1 MALKGF
7 HLTKPLLLLSLLLS
21 ACSSEPAQQD
31 ESKSQSTQCSQED
44 ISGGAAWITGQL
56 NAFGSEDPKA
66 AYNFASEQ
74 FRQGVSLDEFASIIS
89 GQYSALLSL
98 KSFEIGRCFALEEG
112 YVFQVDLID
121 NQNIVNFSEAKFLDT
136 LVFGIQFSSSIS
148 CKKFGIKYEYF
159 SNIFIESELSV
170 SEAMS
175 F

>member
-7 HLTKPLLLLSLLLS
+7 HRAKLLLLLSLLLS
-21 ACSSEPAQQD
+21 ACSSEPDQKD
-31 ESKSQSTQCSQED
+31 ESDSQASQCSQED

-56 NAFGSEDPKA
+56 NAFGSAEPSA

-121 NQNIVNFSEAKFLDT
+121 NQINSFTMQYVLSKIDGQWGVDAATIVENKVDPT
-136 LVFGIQFSSSIS
+136 L
-148 CKKFGIKYEYF
+148 
-159 SNIFIESELSV
+159 
-170 SEAMS
+170 
-175 F
+175 

>member
-56 NAFGSEDPKA
+56 NAFGSDDPKA

-121 NQNIVNFSEAKFLDT
+121 NQNKSFTMQYVLSKIDEQWGVDAATIVENKVDPT
-136 LVFGIQFSSSIS
+136 L
-148 CKKFGIKYEYF
+148 
-159 SNIFIESELSV
+159 
-170 SEAMS
+170 
-175 F
+175 

>member
-7 HLTKPLLLLSLLLS
+7 HRAKLLLLLSLLLS
-21 ACSSEPAQQD
+21 ACSSEPDQKD
-31 ESKSQSTQCSQED
+31 ESDSQASQCSQED

-56 NAFGSEDPKA
+56 NAFGSADPSA

-89 GQYSALLSL
+89 GQYSALLTL

-121 NQNIVNFSEAKFLDT
+121 NQNKSFTMQYVLSKIDGQWGVDAATIVENKVDPT
-136 LVFGIQFSSSIS
+136 L
-148 CKKFGIKYEYF
+148 
-159 SNIFIESELSV
+159 
-170 SEAMS
+170 
-175 F
+175 

>member
-7 HLTKPLLLLSLLLS
+7 HRAKLLLLLSLLLS
-21 ACSSEPAQQD
+21 ACSSEPDQKD
-31 ESKSQSTQCSQED
+31 ESDSQASQCSQED

-56 NAFGSEDPKA
+56 NAFGSAEPSA

-121 NQNIVNFSEAKFLDT
+121 NQINSFTMQYVLSKIDGQWGVDAATMVENKVDPT
-136 LVFGIQFSSSIS
+136 L
-148 CKKFGIKYEYF
+148 
-159 SNIFIESELSV
+159 
-170 SEAMS
+170 
-175 F
+175 

>member
-7 HLTKPLLLLSLLLS
+7 HRAKLLLLLSLLLS
-21 ACSSEPAQQD
+21 ACSSEPDQKD
-31 ESKSQSTQCSQED
+31 ESDSQASQCSQED

-56 NAFGSEDPKA
+56 NAFGSADPSA

-98 KSFEIGRCFALEEG
+98 KGFEIGRCFALEEG

-121 NQNIVNFSEAKFLDT
+121 SQNKSFTMQYVLSKIDGQWGVDAATIVENKVDPT
-136 LVFGIQFSSSIS
+136 L
-148 CKKFGIKYEYF
+148 
-159 SNIFIESELSV
+159 
-170 SEAMS
+170 
-175 F
+175 

>member
-7 HLTKPLLLLSLLLS
+7 GLAKLLLLLSLLLS
-21 ACSSEPAQQD
+21 ACSSEPDQKD
-31 ESKSQSTQCSQED
+31 ESNSQASQCSQED

-56 NAFGSEDPKA
+56 NAFGSAEPSA

-121 NQNIVNFSEAKFLDT
+121 NQINSFTMQYVLSKIDGQWGVDAATIVENKVDPT
-136 LVFGIQFSSSIS
+136 L
-148 CKKFGIKYEYF
+148 
-159 SNIFIESELSV
+159 
-170 SEAMS
+170 
-175 F
+175 

>member
-7 HLTKPLLLLSLLLS
+7 HRAKLLLLLSLLLS
-21 ACSSEPAQQD
+21 ACSSEPDQQD
-31 ESKSQSTQCSQED
+31 ESDSQASQCSQED

-56 NAFGSEDPKA
+56 NAFGSAEPSA

-98 KSFEIGRCFALEEG
+98 KGFEIGRCFALDEG

-121 NQNIVNFSEAKFLDT
+121 SQNKSFTMQYVLSKIDGQWGVDAATIVENKVDPT
-136 LVFGIQFSSSIS
+136 L
-148 CKKFGIKYEYF
+148 
-159 SNIFIESELSV
+159 
-170 SEAMS
+170 
-175 F
+175 

>member
-7 HLTKPLLLLSLLLS
+7 GLAKLLLLLSLFLS
-21 ACSSEPAQQD
+21 ACSSEPDPQD
-31 ESKSQSTQCSQED
+31 ESKSQASQCSQED

-56 NAFGSEDPKA
+56 NAFGSDDPKA

-98 KSFEIGRCFALEEG
+98 KGFEIGRCFALDEG

-121 NQNIVNFSEAKFLDT
+121 SQNKSFTMQYVLSKIDGQWGVDAATIVENKVDPT
-136 LVFGIQFSSSIS
+136 L
-148 CKKFGIKYEYF
+148 
-159 SNIFIESELSV
+159 
-170 SEAMS
+170 
-175 F
+175 

>member
-56 NAFGSEDPKA
+56 NAFGSAEPSA

-121 NQNIVNFSEAKFLDT
+121 NQINSFTMQYVLSKIDGQWGVDAATIVENKVDPT
-136 LVFGIQFSSSIS
+136 L
-148 CKKFGIKYEYF
+148 
-159 SNIFIESELSV
+159 
-170 SEAMS
+170 
-175 F
+175 

>member
-7 HLTKPLLLLSLLLS
+7 HRAKLLLLLSLLLS
-21 ACSSEPAQQD
+21 ACSSEPDQKD
-31 ESKSQSTQCSQED
+31 ESDLQASQCSQED

-56 NAFGSEDPKA
+56 NAFGSAEPSA

-98 KSFEIGRCFALEEG
+98 KGFEIGRCFALDEG

-121 NQNIVNFSEAKFLDT
+121 SQNKSFTMQYVLSKIDGQWGVDAATIVENKVDPT
-136 LVFGIQFSSSIS
+136 L
-148 CKKFGIKYEYF
+148 
-159 SNIFIESELSV
+159 
-170 SEAMS
+170 
-175 F
+175 

>member
-7 HLTKPLLLLSLLLS
+7 HRAKLLLLLSLLLS
-21 ACSSEPAQQD
+21 ACSSEPDQKD
-31 ESKSQSTQCSQED
+31 ESDSQASQCSQED

-56 NAFGSEDPKA
+56 NAFGSADPKA

-98 KSFEIGRCFALEEG
+98 KGFEIGRCFALDEG

-121 NQNIVNFSEAKFLDT
+121 SQNKSFTMQYVLSKIDGQWGVDAATIVENKVDPT
-136 LVFGIQFSSSIS
+136 L
-148 CKKFGIKYEYF
+148 
-159 SNIFIESELSV
+159 
-170 SEAMS
+170 
-175 F
+175 

>member
-31 ESKSQSTQCSQED
+31 ESDSQASQCSQED

-56 NAFGSEDPKA
+56 NAFGSAEPSA

-98 KSFEIGRCFALEEG
+98 KGFEIGRCFALDEG

-121 NQNIVNFSEAKFLDT
+121 SQNKSFTMQYVLSKIDGQWGVDAATIVENKVDPT
-136 LVFGIQFSSSIS
+136 L
-148 CKKFGIKYEYF
+148 
-159 SNIFIESELSV
+159 
-170 SEAMS
+170 
-175 F
+175 

>member
-21 ACSSEPAQQD
+21 ACSSEPDQQD
-31 ESKSQSTQCSQED
+31 ESDSQASQCSQED

-56 NAFGSEDPKA
+56 NAFGSAEPSA

-121 NQNIVNFSEAKFLDT
+121 SQNKSFTMQYVLSKIDGQWGVDAATIVENKVDPT
-136 LVFGIQFSSSIS
+136 L
-148 CKKFGIKYEYF
+148 
-159 SNIFIESELSV
+159 
-170 SEAMS
+170 
-175 F
+175 

>member
-7 HLTKPLLLLSLLLS
+7 HLAKLLLLLSLFLS
-21 ACSSEPAQQD
+21 ACSSEPDQQD
-31 ESKSQSTQCSQED
+31 ESDSQASQCSQED

-56 NAFGSEDPKA
+56 NAFGSAEPSA

-98 KSFEIGRCFALEEG
+98 KSFEIGRCFALDEG

-121 NQNIVNFSEAKFLDT
+121 SQNKSFTMQYVLSKIDGQWGVDAATIVENKVDPT
-136 LVFGIQFSSSIS
+136 L
-148 CKKFGIKYEYF
+148 
-159 SNIFIESELSV
+159 
-170 SEAMS
+170 
-175 F
+175 

>member
-7 HLTKPLLLLSLLLS
+7 GLAKLLLLLSLLLS
-21 ACSSEPAQQD
+21 ACSSEPDQQD
-31 ESKSQSTQCSQED
+31 ESDSQASQCSQED

-56 NAFGSEDPKA
+56 NAFGSAEPSA

-98 KSFEIGRCFALEEG
+98 KGFEIGRCFALEEG

-121 NQNIVNFSEAKFLDT
+121 NQIKSFTMQYVLSKIDGQWGVDAATIVENKVDPT
-136 LVFGIQFSSSIS
+136 L
-148 CKKFGIKYEYF
+148 
-159 SNIFIESELSV
+159 
-170 SEAMS
+170 
-175 F
+175 

>member
-7 HLTKPLLLLSLLLS
+7 HRAKLLLLLSLLLS
-21 ACSSEPAQQD
+21 ACSSEPDQKD
-31 ESKSQSTQCSQED
+31 ESDSQASQCSQED

-56 NAFGSEDPKA
+56 NAFGSAEPSA

-98 KSFEIGRCFALEEG
+98 KSFEIGRCFALDEG

-121 NQNIVNFSEAKFLDT
+121 NQNKSFTMQYVLSKIDGQWGVDAATIVENKVDPT
-136 LVFGIQFSSSIS
+136 L
-148 CKKFGIKYEYF
+148 
-159 SNIFIESELSV
+159 
-170 SEAMS
+170 
-175 F
+175 

>member
-7 HLTKPLLLLSLLLS
+7 HRAKLLLLLSLLLS
-21 ACSSEPAQQD
+21 ACSSEPDQKD
-31 ESKSQSTQCSQED
+31 ESDLQASQCSQED

-56 NAFGSEDPKA
+56 NAFGSAEPSA

-98 KSFEIGRCFALEEG
+98 KGFEIGRCFALDEG

-121 NQNIVNFSEAKFLDT
+121 SQNRSFTMQYVLSKIDGQWGVDAATIVENKVDPT
-136 LVFGIQFSSSIS
+136 L
-148 CKKFGIKYEYF
+148 
-159 SNIFIESELSV
+159 
-170 SEAMS
+170 
-175 F
+175 

>member
-7 HLTKPLLLLSLLLS
+7 HRAKLLLLLSLLLS
-21 ACSSEPAQQD
+21 ACSSEPDQKD
-31 ESKSQSTQCSQED
+31 ESDSQASQCSQED

-56 NAFGSEDPKA
+56 NAFGSAEPSA

-121 NQNIVNFSEAKFLDT
+121 SQNKSFTMQYVLSKIDGQWGVDAATIVENKVDPT
-136 LVFGIQFSSSIS
+136 L
-148 CKKFGIKYEYF
+148 
-159 SNIFIESELSV
+159 
-170 SEAMS
+170 
-175 F
+175 

>member
-7 HLTKPLLLLSLLLS
+7 HRAKLLLLLSLLLS
-21 ACSSEPAQQD
+21 ACSSEPDQKD
-31 ESKSQSTQCSQED
+31 ESDSQASQCSQED

-56 NAFGSEDPKA
+56 NAFGSAEPSA

-98 KSFEIGRCFALEEG
+98 KSFEIGRCFALDEG

-121 NQNIVNFSEAKFLDT
+121 SQNKSFTMQYVLSKIDGQWGVDAATIVENKVDPT
-136 LVFGIQFSSSIS
+136 L
-148 CKKFGIKYEYF
+148 
-159 SNIFIESELSV
+159 
-170 SEAMS
+170 
-175 F
+175 

>member
-56 NAFGSEDPKA
+56 NAFGSAEPSA

-98 KSFEIGRCFALEEG
+98 KGFEIGRCFALEEG

-121 NQNIVNFSEAKFLDT
+121 SQNKSFTMQYVLSKIDGQWGVDAATIVENKVDPT
-136 LVFGIQFSSSIS
+136 L
-148 CKKFGIKYEYF
+148 
-159 SNIFIESELSV
+159 
-170 SEAMS
+170 
-175 F
+175 

>member
-56 NAFGSEDPKA
+56 NAFGSAEPSA

-98 KSFEIGRCFALEEG
+98 KGFEIGRCFALDEG

-121 NQNIVNFSEAKFLDT
+121 SQNKSFTMQYVLSKIDGQWGIDAATIVENKVDPT
-136 LVFGIQFSSSIS
+136 L
-148 CKKFGIKYEYF
+148 
-159 SNIFIESELSV
+159 
-170 SEAMS
+170 
-175 F
+175 

>member
-121 NQNIVNFSEAKFLDT
+121 NQNKSFTMQYVLSKIDEQWGVDAATIVENKVDPT
-136 LVFGIQFSSSIS
+136 L
-148 CKKFGIKYEYF
+148 
-159 SNIFIESELSV
+159 
-170 SEAMS
+170 
-175 F
+175 

>member
-7 HLTKPLLLLSLLLS
+7 HRAKLLILLSLLLS
-21 ACSSEPAQQD
+21 ACSSEPDQQD
-31 ESKSQSTQCSQED
+31 ESDSQASQCSQED

-56 NAFGSEDPKA
+56 NAFGSAEPSA

-121 NQNIVNFSEAKFLDT
+121 SQNKSFTMQYVLSKIDGQWGVDAATMVENKVDPT
-136 LVFGIQFSSSIS
+136 L
-148 CKKFGIKYEYF
+148 
-159 SNIFIESELSV
+159 
-170 SEAMS
+170 
-175 F
+175 

>member
-7 HLTKPLLLLSLLLS
+7 HRAKLLLLLSLLLS
-21 ACSSEPAQQD
+21 ACSSEPDQKD
-31 ESKSQSTQCSQED
+31 ESDSQASQCSQED

-56 NAFGSEDPKA
+56 NAFGSAEPSA

-121 NQNIVNFSEAKFLDT
+121 NQNKSFTMQYVLSKIDGQWGVDAATIVENKVDPT
-136 LVFGIQFSSSIS
+136 L
-148 CKKFGIKYEYF
+148 
-159 SNIFIESELSV
+159 
-170 SEAMS
+170 
-175 F
+175 

>member
-7 HLTKPLLLLSLLLS
+7 HRAKLLLLLSLLLS
-21 ACSSEPAQQD
+21 ACSSEPDQQD
-31 ESKSQSTQCSQED
+31 ESDSQASQCSQED

-56 NAFGSEDPKA
+56 NAFGSAEPSA

-98 KSFEIGRCFALEEG
+98 KGFEIGRCFALDEG

-121 NQNIVNFSEAKFLDT
+121 NQINSFTMQYVLSKIDGQWGVDAATIVENKVDPT
-136 LVFGIQFSSSIS
+136 L
-148 CKKFGIKYEYF
+148 
-159 SNIFIESELSV
+159 
-170 SEAMS
+170 
-175 F
+175 

>member
-7 HLTKPLLLLSLLLS
+7 HRAKLLLLLSLLLS
-21 ACSSEPAQQD
+21 ACSSEPDQQD
-31 ESKSQSTQCSQED
+31 ESDSQASQCSQED

-56 NAFGSEDPKA
+56 NAFGSAEPSA

-98 KSFEIGRCFALEEG
+98 KSFEIGRCFALDEG

-121 NQNIVNFSEAKFLDT
+121 SQNKSFTMQYVLSKIDGQWGVDAATIVENKVDPT
-136 LVFGIQFSSSIS
+136 L
-148 CKKFGIKYEYF
+148 
-159 SNIFIESELSV
+159 
-170 SEAMS
+170 
-175 F
+175 

>member
-7 HLTKPLLLLSLLLS
+7 HRAKLLLLLSLLLS
-21 ACSSEPAQQD
+21 ACSSEPDQQD
-31 ESKSQSTQCSQED
+31 ESDSQASQCSQED

-56 NAFGSEDPKA
+56 NAFGSDDPKA

-98 KSFEIGRCFALEEG
+98 KGFEIGRCFALDEG

-121 NQNIVNFSEAKFLDT
+121 NQNKSFTMQYVLSKIDGQWGVDAATIVENKVDPT
-136 LVFGIQFSSSIS
+136 L
-148 CKKFGIKYEYF
+148 
-159 SNIFIESELSV
+159 
-170 SEAMS
+170 
-175 F
+175 

>member
-7 HLTKPLLLLSLLLS
+7 HRAKLLLLLSLLLS
-21 ACSSEPAQQD
+21 ACSSEPDQKD
-31 ESKSQSTQCSQED
+31 ESDSQASQCSQED

-56 NAFGSEDPKA
+56 NAFGSAEPSA

-98 KSFEIGRCFALEEG
+98 KGFEIGRCFALDEG

-121 NQNIVNFSEAKFLDT
+121 NQNKSFTMQYVLSKIDGQWGVDAATIVENKVDPT
-136 LVFGIQFSSSIS
+136 L
-148 CKKFGIKYEYF
+148 
-159 SNIFIESELSV
+159 
-170 SEAMS
+170 
-175 F
+175 

>member
-7 HLTKPLLLLSLLLS
+7 GLAKLLLLLSLLLS
-21 ACSSEPAQQD
+21 ACSSEPDQKE
-31 ESKSQSTQCSQED
+31 ESDSQASQCSQED

-56 NAFGSEDPKA
+56 NAFGSADPSA

-121 NQNIVNFSEAKFLDT
+121 SQNKSFTMQYVLSKIDGQWGVDAATIVENKVDPT
-136 LVFGIQFSSSIS
+136 L
-148 CKKFGIKYEYF
+148 
-159 SNIFIESELSV
+159 
-170 SEAMS
+170 
-175 F
+175 

>member
-7 HLTKPLLLLSLLLS
+7 GLAKLLLLLSLFLS
-21 ACSSEPAQQD
+21 ACSSEPDQQD
-31 ESKSQSTQCSQED
+31 ESKSQASQCSQED

-56 NAFGSEDPKA
+56 NAFGSADPSA

-98 KSFEIGRCFALEEG
+98 KGFEIGRCFALDEG

-121 NQNIVNFSEAKFLDT
+121 SQNKSFTMQYVLSKIDGQWGVDAATIVENKVDPT
-136 LVFGIQFSSSIS
+136 L
-148 CKKFGIKYEYF
+148 
-159 SNIFIESELSV
+159 
-170 SEAMS
+170 
-175 F
+175 

>member
-56 NAFGSEDPKA
+56 NAFGSAEPSA

-98 KSFEIGRCFALEEG
+98 KGFEIGRCFALDEG

-121 NQNIVNFSEAKFLDT
+121 SQNKSFTMQYVLSKIDGQWGVDAATIVENKVDPT
-136 LVFGIQFSSSIS
+136 L
-148 CKKFGIKYEYF
+148 
-159 SNIFIESELSV
+159 
-170 SEAMS
+170 
-175 F
+175 

>member
-56 NAFGSEDPKA
+56 NAFGSDDPKA
-66 AYNFASEQ
+66 AYYFASEQ
-74 FRQGVSLDEFASIIS
+74 FREGVSLDEFASIIS

-121 NQNIVNFSEAKFLDT
+121 NQNKSFTMQYVLSKIDEQWGVDAATIVENKVDPT
-136 LVFGIQFSSSIS
+136 L
-148 CKKFGIKYEYF
+148 
-159 SNIFIESELSV
+159 
-170 SEAMS
+170 
-175 F
+175 

>member
-7 HLTKPLLLLSLLLS
+7 HRAKLLLLLSLLLS
-21 ACSSEPAQQD
+21 ACSSEPDQKD
-31 ESKSQSTQCSQED
+31 ESDSQASQCSQED

-56 NAFGSEDPKA
+56 NAFGSDDPKA

-98 KSFEIGRCFALEEG
+98 KSFEIGRCFALDEG

-121 NQNIVNFSEAKFLDT
+121 SQNKSFTMQYVLSKIDGQWGVDAATIVENKVDPT
-136 LVFGIQFSSSIS
+136 L
-148 CKKFGIKYEYF
+148 
-159 SNIFIESELSV
+159 
-170 SEAMS
+170 
-175 F
+175 

>member
-7 HLTKPLLLLSLLLS
+7 HLAKPLLLLSLLLS

-56 NAFGSEDPKA
+56 NAFGSAEPSA

-98 KSFEIGRCFALEEG
+98 KSFEIGRCFALDEG

-121 NQNIVNFSEAKFLDT
+121 SQNKSFTMQYVLSKIDGQWGVDAATIVENKVDPT
-136 LVFGIQFSSSIS
+136 L
-148 CKKFGIKYEYF
+148 
-159 SNIFIESELSV
+159 
-170 SEAMS
+170 
-175 F
+175 